1 MKKLSNLLLV
11 IVLLLSFV
19 VTTTSFAT
27 DMSNG
32 NEQIENTE
40 VPSQDE
46 ENVIGE
52 DEEQDTTE
60 IEWTDVSNVTFEW
73 QERISHSY
81 PRLQVNNLID
91 KEDSRFYMY
100 VSNTKE
106 NIDVSSIENLDG
118 WDEAGWVNVSA
129 DYNTYKDTND
139 LIEKNDKI
147 YVWLAE
153 SIYDDIAMKRI
164 NKILI
169 DAKEIERPAQLSL
182 GNRLKA
188 YFFNDRTSTFCY
200 EPISEGRKENIQIN
214 YKIGTITDNDIL
226 RSIQRGDSDCLERL
240 MEYAKSATNGKTG
253 SVKLGEDNSITNN
266 LGLVNDAYY
275 YAYMELDDGNGEYYP
290 VEDVSLYQALV
301 SENVGINLF
310 DYLSNEFKWNINDDT
325 GDITPDDDKDNNNN
339 NNSNK
344 NDGKDDEKDETTAPG
359 KIPQTGATITIVA
372 TLLII
377 AVTGTI
383 VFIKYRKMRG
393 IK

>member
-60 IEWTDVSNVTFEW
+60 IEWTDVSNVTFDAETYS
-73 QERISHSY
+73 ELRYRKVKVS
-81 PRLQVNNLID
+81 VNNLEY
-91 KEDSRFYMY
+91 KEDHDYYIHFSNEKETMDLPY
-100 VSNTKE
+100 VNHDNAYE
-106 NIDVSSIENLDG
+106 NGWYIVREGEDDNIDI
-118 WDEAGWVNVSA
+118 DEEI
-129 DYNTYKDTND
+129 
-139 LIEKNDKI
+139 LEKNAPI
-147 YVWLAE
+147 YVYFCETVFDSNIGNW
-153 SIYDDIAMKRI
+153 IT
-164 NKILI
+164 KILI
-169 DAKEIERPAQLSL
+169 DGKEIERTAQLPL
-182 GNRLKA
+182 GNKITA
-188 YFFNDRTSTFCY
+188 YFFNDETSTFCY
-200 EPISEGRKENIQIN
+200 EPISEERKENIQIN

-226 RSIQRGDSDCLERL
+226 RSIQRGDSDCLEKL

-253 SVKLGEDNSITNN
+253 SVKLGNDKSITNS
-266 LGLVNDAYY
+266 LGLMNDAYY
-275 YAYMELDDGNGEYYP
+275 YVYMELDDENGEYYP
-290 VEDVSLYQALV
+290 VEDVSLYQAIIG
-301 SENVGINLF
+301 EDIGINLF
-310 DYLSNEFKWNINDDT
+310 DYLSAQFKWNLDDNP
-325 GDITPDDDKDNNNN
+325 GDITPDDNNN

-344 NDGKDDEKDETTAPG
+344 DDEEDDTTAPG
-359 KIPQTGATITIVA
+359 NIPQTGATITLVA

>member
-11 IVLLLSFV
+11 IALLLSFV

-60 IEWTDVSNVTFEW
+60 IEWTDVSNVTFDAETYS
-73 QERISHSY
+73 ELRYRKVKVS
-81 PRLQVNNLID
+81 VNNLEY
-91 KEDSRFYMY
+91 KEDHDYYIHFSNEKETMDLPY
-100 VSNTKE
+100 VNHDNAYE
-106 NIDVSSIENLDG
+106 NGWYIVREGEDDNIDI
-118 WDEAGWVNVSA
+118 DEEI
-129 DYNTYKDTND
+129 
-139 LIEKNDKI
+139 LEKNAPI
-147 YVWLAE
+147 YVYLCETVFDSNIGNW
-153 SIYDDIAMKRI
+153 IT
-164 NKILI
+164 KILI
-169 DAKEIERPAQLSL
+169 DGKEIERTAQLPL
-182 GNRLKA
+182 GNKIIA
-188 YFFNDRTSTFCY
+188 YFFNDETSTFCY
-200 EPISEGRKENIQIN
+200 EPISEERKENVQIN

-240 MEYAKSATNGKTG
+240 MEYAKSETNGKTG
-253 SVKLGEDNSITNN
+253 SVKLGDDKSITNS

-275 YAYMELDDGNGEYYP
+275 YVYMELDDENGEYYP
-290 VEDVSLYQALV
+290 VEDVSLYQALIG
-301 SENVGINLF
+301 ENIGINLF
-310 DYLSNEFKWNINDDT
+310 DYLSAQFKWNLDDNP
-325 GDITPDDDKDNNNN
+325 GDITPDDNNN

-344 NDGKDDEKDETTAPG
+344 DDEEDDTTAPG
-359 KIPQTGATITIVA
+359 NIPQTGATITLVA